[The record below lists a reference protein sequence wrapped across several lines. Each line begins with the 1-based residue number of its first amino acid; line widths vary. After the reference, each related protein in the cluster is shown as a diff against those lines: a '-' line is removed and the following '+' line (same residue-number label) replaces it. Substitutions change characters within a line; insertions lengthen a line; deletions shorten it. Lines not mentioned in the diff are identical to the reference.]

1 MEYGGGL
8 RGQGYG
14 NKTQR
19 AQKLRRGRKKSQ
31 KVWFGLVWFGFVFWL
46 LARGLGLAQC
56 GGLALCVAAGKY
68 QLAANPSPNTYSRHS
83 RVGGNLCLHE
93 AVLVDSRLRGNDAT
107 SMRGSG
113 AGALDSPDLLLRSY
127 QPESWLATLCSQNIV
142 FLTVWRS
149 NAASIAPLTQHQ
161 SRGGNC
167 RSMCATSNRG
177 RPIMAE

>member
-1 MEYGGGL
+1 MDCGGRDTGTRRRERRSYAEDAKKAKKFGL
-8 RGQGYG
+8 VWFG
-14 NKTQR
+14 
-19 AQKLRRGRKKSQ
+19 L
-31 KVWFGLVWFGFVFWL
+31 VWFGLVWFGFVFWL

-149 NAASIAPLTQHQ
+149 INRTAATAAA
-161 SRGGNC
+161 
-167 RSMCATSNRG
+167 CALLQTG
-177 RPIMAE
+177 ADP

>member
-14 NKTQR
+14 SKTQR
-19 AQKLRRGRKKSQ
+19 AQKLRRGRKKKPTSWAGFDW
-31 KVWFGLVWFGFVFWL
+31 VCLGLVWFGFVFWL

-107 SMRGSG
+107 SMRGSD

-149 NAASIAPLTQHQ
+149 INRTAATAAA
-161 SRGGNC
+161 
-167 RSMCATSNRG
+167 CALLQTG
-177 RPIMAE
+177 ADP